1 MPSIIGHTI
10 ASVGFGKL
18 FSQERQDLRFW
29 LLAAYCSLIP
39 DGDVILFYFDV
50 PYGHMFGHRGFSHSI
65 LFAVILGFSVT
76 LLFFRDIPKYSPQW
90 WRYAAFFSL
99 VTASHGLLD
108 ALTYGGYGVGFFVP
122 FSSQRYFFP
131 WRPIEVAPIGG
142 LTRFF
147 GPEGW
152 RVIRSELIWIGIPT
166 AAAITAASLTRR
178 LRRNKKKSSME
189 IHT

>member
-10 ASVGFGKL
+10 ASVGLGKL
-18 FSQERQDLRFW
+18 FSAEKQDPRFW

-65 LFAVILGFSVT
+65 LFAVILGFAAT
-76 LLFFRDIPKYSPQW
+76 FLFFRDIPRWSPSW
-90 WRYAAFFSL
+90 WRHVFFFSF
-99 VTASHGLLD
+99 VTVSHGLLD
-108 ALTYGGYGVGFFVP
+108 ALTYGGHGVGFFVP
-122 FSSQRYFFP
+122 FSGQRYFFP

-152 RVIRSELIWIGIPT
+152 PVIRSELIWIGVPVVGIV
-166 AAAITAASLTRR
+166 AAKFIMQYSR
-178 LRRNKKKSSME
+178 KSSAG
-189 IHT
+189 